1 MRSLAACWLDRKGI
15 GSPSFSTTKRLAL
28 VPDPVS
34 VLPPLGWLRAFEVA
48 ARHLS
53 MARAAAELGVTPSAV
68 SQQVKHLEDLLKRRL
83 FVRRAGTLALT
94 DTGKILLPKLTAG
107 FGLLHEALA
116 DALPARGRSALE
128 LRAPT
133 SFASQWLVHRLDSFR
148 AAHSGITVQI
158 ASAGEPIEAAQGGID
173 CEIRYGYG
181 PWPDVQAEL
190 FLHEEIFP
198 VCSPKLL
205 AGRRAMRRPE
215 DLAGYDMLDVPG
227 YREGWP
233 EWLRAAG
240 LRFDWTG
247 RRIVF
252 DQSVM
257 AIQAAIEGKGIA
269 LGRSALVARE
279 LERGRLA
286 APFDLRLP
294 ATGGY
299 WLLHRAFPAPSRT
312 VLAFKSWLL
321 HEASKYRVE
330 FATLVASR

>member
-1 MRSLAACWLDRKGI
+1 L
-15 GSPSFSTTKRLAL
+15 
-28 VPDPVS
+28 PDPAP
-34 VLPPLGWLRAFEVA
+34 VLPPLTWLRAFEA
-48 ARHLS
+48 TARHLS

-83 FVRRAGTLALT
+83 FVRRAGTLQLSEI
-94 DTGKILLPKLTAG
+94 GLIMLPKLTAG

-116 DALPARGRSALE
+116 DALPARGRSALKV
-128 LRAPT
+128 RAPT

-148 AAHSGITVQI
+148 KAHPEITVQI
-158 ASAGEPIEAAQGGID
+158 SGTGDPIETSQAGLD
-173 CEIRYGYG
+173 CEIRYGHG
-181 PWPDVQAEL
+181 PWADIQAEL
-190 FLHEEIFP
+190 FLHEEVFP

-205 AGRRAMRRPE
+205 TGRHPVRRPE
-215 DLAGYDMLDVPG
+215 DIAGHDVLDVPG

-240 LRFDWTG
+240 TRFDWNE

-252 DQSVM
+252 DQSIM
-257 AIQAAIEGKGIA
+257 AIRAAIEGKGIA

-279 LERGRLA
+279 LETGRLA
-286 APFDLRLP
+286 APFELRLP

-299 WLLHRAFPAPSRT
+299 WLLHRAFPAPSRM

-321 HEASKYRVE
+321 REASRYRIE
-330 FATLVASR
+330 FAALIESIKLR